1 MDESRDSAANARPAV
16 TTPLLSNLFV
26 PRIPSQCPPLAVAV
40 HRHSAGDRHAEA
52 DFEGA
57 VGLGGAANGIE
68 EVLDVGFGFVGAGAR
83 IAQRLG
89 TMRTVDFLGKIAD
102 LLAAGD
108 GSVGAEHV
116 FSRAE
121 LVVTETRVPGEQD
134 FFGLLE
140 RHVHGVGYLAAV

>member
-1 MDESRDSAANARPAV
+1 MNDSRHSAAKARRAV
-16 TTPLLSNLFV
+16 TTPLLSNLFL

-68 EVLDVGFGFVGAGAR
+68 EVLDVGLGFVGAGAR

-89 TMRTVDFLGKIAD
+89 TIGRLTFWG
-102 LLAAGD
+102 
-108 GSVGAEHV
+108 
-116 FSRAE
+116 R
-121 LVVTETRVPGEQD
+121 
-134 FFGLLE
+134 
-140 RHVHGVGYLAAV
+140 